1 MQNLLVCFQS
11 NIKRLNQTTHSNLRP
26 TWRYVR
32 MRTADDLI
40 FFKPFRTKRPKQ
52 TQRCHVLFPVEYIVN
67 NPFKVEPR
75 KKKYV
80 NVVFLTNLIYCHKI
94 IFETL
99 GPPYDSSFTFKQKWS
114 FFSLYDKMT
123 HSYGII
129 KWRIAATNATI
140 SAICR
145 GTVHRSMRK
154 MLRIKEQ
161 LLCF

>member
-1 MQNLLVCFQS
+1 MQNLSVCFQS
-11 NIKRLNQTTHSNLRP
+11 NIKRLNQTTNSNLRL

-75 KKKYV
+75 TKMYV
-80 NVVFLTNLIYCHKI
+80 NVVFLTNLIYCLRI
-94 IFETL
+94 IIETL
-99 GPPYDSSFTFKQKWS
+99 GPLYDSNLTFKQKWS
-114 FFSLYDKMT
+114 FFSLYDKMI

-129 KWRIAATNATI
+129 KWCIAATNATI
-140 SAICR
+140 SPMCR
-145 GTVHRSMRK
+145 GTVHRSMSK
-154 MLRIKEQ
+154 ILRIKEL